1 MAIITGAYLVCNIPY
16 FVFIT
21 SGSAELTR
29 SGKLFVAVPRYFS
42 KHFFFFRKVVILVY
56 ANSLVNPLLYIGIN
70 RQVNTIQCFIKK
82 FKLIAQNILTGE
94 GCSTQLDVMSTKE

>member
-29 SGKLFVAVPRYFS
+29 SAKLFVAVPRYFS
-42 KHFFFFRKVVILVY
+42 KYLFFFRKVVILVY

-70 RQVNTIQCFIKK
+70 RQVNRMFYQKIQTNTSQYF
-82 FKLIAQNILTGE
+82 
-94 GCSTQLDVMSTKE
+94 DR